1 MNESFGSLFTK
12 KPDTIV
18 AGDYYYDADFDGDQ
32 FDESAREHWLNG
44 CFAHNWN
51 SRNWYGKQTE
61 YNDMQKEIIRLFS
74 GVTSPFLEI
83 ACGPGMGLAPLILSH
98 YPRLSC
104 LATDA
109 CSLLIGSW
117 REYID
122 KNLMEHDISLAQF
135 SVMDIPL
142 ANCSFENVTSFIG
155 LSSTRNGCYGQMQAI
170 REIHRVLK
178 RGGRL
183 ITIESDGWADIDAVK
198 KAYDLWNP
206 PLWKPFDD
214 GKTVTWKEKFTECG
228 FEIESCDKSSY
239 HKWNRN
245 DNEFG
250 EHAEKVGIEIGT
262 VERLYVLKK
271 I

>member
-1 MNESFGSLFTK
+1 MNESFSSLFTK
-12 KPDTIV
+12 KPVKTV
-18 AGDYYYDADFDGDQ
+18 AGDYYYDTDFDGDQ
-32 FDESAREHWLNG
+32 FDESNREYWLNG
-44 CFAHNWN
+44 RFAQIWN
-51 SRNWYGKQTE
+51 GKKTAS
-61 YNDMQKEIIRLFS
+61 NDMYKEIIRLFS

-83 ACGPGMGLAPLILSH
+83 ACGPGMGLAPLILNR

-109 CSLLIGSW
+109 CSLVIESW

-122 KNLMEHDISLAQF
+122 KNLREFNISLAQF

-142 ANCSFENVTSFIG
+142 ADCSFENVTSLIG
-155 LSSTRNGCYGQMQAI
+155 LSSTRNGYDGLMKAI
-170 REIHRVLK
+170 REIHRILK

-183 ITIESDGWADIDAVK
+183 IAIESDGWADIDAVK
-198 KAYDLWNP
+198 KAYDSWNP

-214 GKTVTWKEKFTECG
+214 GDGETVTWKDKFTECG

-239 HKWNRN
+239 HKWSRS